1 MIDKNLIMIGWSIC
15 AIIIIFIVIL
25 INEKMIKSKSQEKK

>member
-15 AIIIIFIVIL
+15 AIIIILIL